1 MYKKENAGKR
11 RPFFHYCC
19 RPGERRGERSRTE
32 PNGAERSRAGG
43 GGGGGGGGA
52 GGTAGPPRRAARSGA
67 GRGTPRGAILGG
79 GLPFWRGN
87 LPGGRRGALR
97 PLSGVERG
105 ETGAIRR
112 FGAVG
117 WRWGRGRRNRAEKRQ
132 NGALKKE
139 ERRGFRG
146 AERRCGRWGRREPRS
161 SERPTAAAGN
171 SAGSSLVE
179 KGGKVGKREEK
190 KYPNRKSRESKGEK
204 SGGRS
209 RRWAPLQGRSGAGR
223 SAAQR
228 RGGRNRRHR

>member
-43 GGGGGGGGA
+43 GGACGDSRA
-52 GGTAGPPRRAARSGA
+52 PTAGSEERSGA
-67 GRGTPRGAILGG
+67 RDPARCDFGG

-179 KGGKVGKREEK
+179 KGGKEGKREEK

-228 RGGRNRRHR
+228 RGGRNRRHQ